1 MRARDRG
8 SVRCI
13 SDSVRQPRAHVMR
26 VRLTLSA
33 GGRPRLLRMRH
44 LPRARPLRA
53 LRGRSA

>member
-33 GGRPRLLRMRH
+33 GGRPRRPRL
-44 LPRARPLRA
+44 LPRMRPLRA